1 MVKVSPQNLI
11 REGLD
16 WAVAKAI
23 YGDRVVHEKT
33 WRQTE
38 DSHFKGSACDWC
50 PDGKFALLTTNWQ
63 GTKASDILPYSTD
76 REQGGR
82 IIEEAGID
90 TWCSLLGRPDHA
102 DPAWRTSQWNAR
114 CVFKRPSTV
123 YIGPTPLI
131 AGVRSYVASKLGDEI
146 EMPVVLYEA
155 MLRSDPDLHDEQEPA
170 EQPAPAA
177 NP

>member
-1 MVKVSPQNLI
+1 MTTTEKKSTEMVKVPTSNLI

-16 WAVAKAI
+16 WAVAKALF
-23 YGDRVVHEKT
+23 GDRVVHEKT

-76 REQGGR
+76 PVHGHPILEREKM
-82 IIEEAGID
+82 D
-90 TWCSLLGRPDHA
+90 TSVV
-102 DPAWRTSQWNAR
+102 PATNLRMVEMLVDDKWVRQFGKTL
-114 CVFKRPSTV
+114 
-123 YIGPTPLI
+123 LI
-131 AGVRSYVASKLGDEI
+131 AATRCFVASKLGNEI
-146 EMPVVLYEA
+146 EVPVTLYEA
-155 MLRSDPDLHDEQEPA
+155 MLRSDPDLHDEQESA
-170 EQPAPAA
+170 AQPAPAA